1 MPTQQKTDVAP
12 LAMDQTKSAA
22 RARLDDWRAAGFRIG
37 LVPTMG
43 ALHEGHLSL
52 VKTARNHA
60 DKVIASIFVNPKQFA
75 PGEDLD
81 RYPRTLAA
89 DLAKL
94 ATAGADAAYVP
105 TANEIYPDG
114 FQTKVEVGALAAP
127 LCGRSRPHFFG
138 GVATIV
144 CKLFTQLRPDIAV
157 FGEKDF
163 QQLLIIRRMAR
174 DLDLDVEV
182 IGAPIV
188 RHEEGLAMS
197 SRNSYL
203 SKEDRARALALPAAI
218 RKAAEAIETGE
229 RVETALAAAREAI
242 STAGI
247 NDIDY
252 LEARRADDLRPL
264 SDDDPAAARVFVA
277 AMLEGARL
285 IDNWPIKE
293 RSTT

>member
-1 MPTQQKTDVAP
+1 
-12 LAMDQTKSAA
+12 MDQTKSAA